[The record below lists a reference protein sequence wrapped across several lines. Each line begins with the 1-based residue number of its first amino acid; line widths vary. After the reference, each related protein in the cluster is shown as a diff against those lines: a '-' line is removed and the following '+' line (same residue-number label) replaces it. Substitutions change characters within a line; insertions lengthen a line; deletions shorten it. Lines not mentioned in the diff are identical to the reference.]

1 MGFSTLLILICHS
14 IKYVGINNGV
24 MYHLLIQGNRGV
36 DIFLFL
42 SGIGIYYSLKEIT
55 PPILHKMPYWY
66 ARRFSRV
73 LIPYIV
79 IAVPVYLTKEM
90 GKNETH
96 IDYISACMANI
107 SMVGYFT
114 DHIGLWFIPCILL
127 LYIVSP
133 LGKYIE
139 DINKKILLGL
149 VLIFSFEILSCY
161 NFENKVI
168 CNFTILLV
176 RSIPF
181 ILGYIIAPFVANQSK
196 LKTYYLIFVPFL
208 IAIPLRFFHMYYEWI
223 FMFVMM
229 LVVIKLTTKNSITY
243 KTLSVLGR
251 ISLESYLF
259 NWALIELYVKK
270 TPFNASLSVHYLIA
284 CIAGLFFSYL
294 FNKYISSKLR
304 I

>member
-1 MGFSTLLILICHS
+1 M
-14 IKYVGINNGV
+14 
-24 MYHLLIQGNRGV
+24 
-36 DIFLFL
+36 
-42 SGIGIYYSLKEIT
+42 
-55 PPILHKMPYWY
+55 
-66 ARRFSRV
+66 
-73 LIPYIV
+73 
-79 IAVPVYLTKEM
+79 
-90 GKNETH
+90 
-96 IDYISACMANI
+96 
-107 SMVGYFT
+107 
-114 DHIGLWFIPCILL
+114 
-127 LYIVSP
+127 
-133 LGKYIE
+133 
-139 DINKKILLGL
+139 
-149 VLIFSFEILSCY
+149 
-161 NFENKVI
+161 
-168 CNFTILLV
+168 

-208 IAIPLRFFHMYYEWI
+208 IAIPLRFFHMYYEWT

-229 LVVIKLTTKNSITY
+229 LVVIKLTTKNSMTY